1 MKLCFEH
8 VVVQILL
15 TLLHACGIL
24 VLINLTDIPDCF
36 KYILFVMW
44 TLITVSKQSCS
55 QVYLSSCHT
64 LGLLTS
70 LVWTNLFN
78 TSSRYTTS
86 SWYYPMIGQL
96 WQLTSTLTSLRAQTN
111 KHAEYVKPS
120 DTAPFDGLT
129 FDILTR
135 ETVFYHGW
143 IVVFEMML
151 TGCPLLSSRRFSLVR
166 YFITARSIF
175 PLACTDREPGTGY
188 FQERNIFDRVAVL
201 SVLAEQTGKIG
212 LDIPY
217 TINPF

>member
-135 ETVFYHGW
+135 ETVFYQEVSG
-143 IVVFEMML
+143 IVDGLWYLKWCLQAAPFSHPAVSRSFAILSLLARFFHSPAL
-151 TGCPLLSSRRFSLVR
+151 TESLAQAIFRKEIFSTGSLFCPF
-166 YFITARSIF
+166 
-175 PLACTDREPGTGY
+175 
-188 FQERNIFDRVAVL
+188 
-201 SVLAEQTGKIG
+201 
-212 LDIPY
+212 
-217 TINPF
+217 